1 MHAHRRRSS
10 EAVDPFLRPAL
21 QPWARAGHHH
31 LEPSSRTHH
40 ARADGSEAITWDENI
55 SGFPRSGGGTHPYTF
70 GHDAV
75 AREAPERDQQLARQ
89 RHDQRLA
96 RRRGIRGSLPIPFGE
111 RTVLLEQE
119 KPPRQLDHPAPHA
132 RVARAGQSLFTP
144 LGPAFVGR
152 AGKTGITRNGATIP
166 HVP

>member
-40 ARADGSEAITWDENI
+40 ARADRSEAITWDENI

-75 AREAPERDQQLARQ
+75 AREAPERDQQLAR
-89 RHDQRLA
+89 
-96 RRRGIRGSLPIPFGE
+96 RRGIRRSPPIPLGE

-119 KPPRQLDHPAPHA
+119 KPPRQLDHAVPHA
-132 RVARAGQSLFTP
+132 RVARAGQSLVTP
-144 LGPAFVGR
+144 FGSAFVGR
-152 AGKTGITRNGATIP
+152 AGQTGITPHGAPIP
-166 HVP
+166 HGA